1 MKICH
6 FDFSSPFEL
15 VRGVGVLIVENPH
28 KFTQY
33 CRDFVD
39 QQNGEDGSF
48 IIDQNGDTLSFK
60 KIGQILFNYFDLS
73 LKDKKIISGVYDELD
88 KIANIDYSQEFA
100 SLKSEILKFID
111 LISVDSSLQIEYNDI
126 FGLQD
131 ILKALKVQPFEEE
144 KCLLESLI
152 DYLDAMSNV
161 LGKRLFVLVGLR
173 SYLDNEEFE
182 LLLKHIGHASYSVL
196 FLERTQYERVNKE
209 PIRIIDNDFC
219 EIVVED
225 ENI

>member
-48 IIDQNGDTLSFK
+48 IIDQKGDTLSFK

-73 LKDKKIISGVYDELD
+73 LNDKKIISGVYDELD

-100 SLKSEILKFID
+100 SLKSVILKFID

-144 KCLLESLI
+144 KCLLEGLI

-161 LGKRLFVLVGLR
+161 LGKRLFILVSLR
-173 SYLDNEEFE
+173 SYLDNKEFE
-182 LLLKHIGHASYSVL
+182 SLLKHISHASYSVL

>member
-15 VRGVGVLIVENPH
+15 ICGVGVLVVENPH
-28 KFTQY
+28 KFTEY
-33 CRDFVD
+33 CKDFID

-48 IIDQNGDTLSFK
+48 IIDYNGDTLSFK
-60 KIGQILFNYFDLS
+60 KIGQIIFNYFELS
-73 LKDKKIISGVYDELD
+73 LKDKRIVSGVYDELD
-88 KIANIDYSQEFA
+88 KIANDDYSQEYA
-100 SLKSEILKFID
+100 ILKSEILKFID
-111 LISVDSSLQIEYNDI
+111 LIAIDSSLQIEYNDI

-131 ILKALKVQPFEEE
+131 ILKALKVQPFEDE
-144 KCLLESLI
+144 KTLLESLI
-152 DYLDAMSNV
+152 DYLDAMANT
-161 LGKRLFVLVGLR
+161 LGKKLFVLVGLR
-173 SYLDNEEFE
+173 SYLDDDEFE
-182 LLLKHIGHASYSVL
+182 LLLKHIAHASYSVL
-196 FLERTQYERVNKE
+196 FLERTQYQRINNE